1 MLRISAAISK
11 LWLAE
16 LLLLRNSLM
25 KSVLM
30 LIPLTLLPQLRRLKS
45 L

>member
-11 LWLAE
+11 LWLAA